1 MYVLYLLSL
10 PMFEYQGVKYSEMNI
25 FSLIDIKDAKA
36 VKSISKA
43 DSWFIYLII
52 AQ

>member
-1 MYVLYLLSL
+1 
-10 PMFEYQGVKYSEMNI
+10 MFEFQGVKYSEMNI
-25 FSLIDIKDAKA
+25 FSLIDIKDSKQIKN
-36 VKSISKA
+36 KSAA